1 MEKKTQELVYYA
13 ITAVSIVLCLLLLG
27 VMMMGKERKTTSIS
41 EERRFSEVE
50 IMEEKPREII
60 ITQED
65 IAVKLSE
72 MLPESFPKNSVKLK
86 INGNGQIY
94 GGMTLNRNDIES
106 MVKNRLGF
114 KEKLILRMLPDTFD
128 AGIYYTAVFDEETAM
143 LSFNVD
149 GFDINGMKTDAGFI
163 PPEIPHEI
171 AQAVNKTLL
180 DSGYYFT
187 KIEITDGAVILRP

>member
-50 IMEEKPREII
+50 IMEENPREII

-65 IAVKLSE
+65 IAVKLSK

-106 MVKNRLGF
+106 MVKNHLGF